1 MKELAE
7 TPRPARRLTD
17 NAIEVGPHNR
27 GGVWIVPAVDAEA
40 SMERED
46 ELRDRIEE
54 LDDELENVAI
64 GLFLMDRMASS
75 SGKTMS
81 ADEFIARA
89 EKLAADSVVIVLAP
103 GARSDLD
110 AYRKAATRLGSER
123 RRERGRPRRGVN

>member
-1 MKELAE
+1 VCKLPSIVKELAE

-89 EKLAADSVVIVLAP
+89 EKLAADSD
-103 GARSDLD
+103 R
-110 AYRKAATRLGSER
+110 
-123 RRERGRPRRGVN
+123 

>member
-1 MKELAE
+1 MAKTRTMKVRPARSLPTTQARTKLPSIVKELAE

-89 EKLAADSVVIVLAP
+89 EKLAADSD
-103 GARSDLD
+103 R
-110 AYRKAATRLGSER
+110 
-123 RRERGRPRRGVN
+123 